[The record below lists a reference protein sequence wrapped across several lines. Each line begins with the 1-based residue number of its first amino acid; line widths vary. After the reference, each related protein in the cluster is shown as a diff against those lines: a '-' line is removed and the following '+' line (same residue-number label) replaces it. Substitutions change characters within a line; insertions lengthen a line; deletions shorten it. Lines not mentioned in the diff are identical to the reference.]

1 MQYHLEMGKSLGV
14 IRELELGV
22 GSKRGRDE

>member
-1 MQYHLEMGKSLGV
+1 MQYHLETGKGLGV
-14 IRELELGV
+14 IRGLELGV